1 MLKNELTKMN
11 PIRLAALAG
20 ALDKHACVAATDAK
34 GLITFVNDEFCA
46 LSQYRRDE
54 LLGQNHRMLNSGAHE
69 TEFFRSMWRTI
80 AQGGVWQG
88 ELCNRA
94 KDGSLYWVA
103 TTIAPQLDERGKP
116 QAYVALRTDI
126 TSIKQNQLALEKQRA
141 RLEEAQQL
149 GQVGHWELD
158 LANNKLDWSS
168 QVFRIFE
175 LDKDHFAPS
184 YEAFLSL
191 IHPDDRE
198 RVKHS
203 YSDAVMQHREYQVEH
218 RLLFA
223 DGSVKWVVER
233 GNTHYAAD
241 GTALYSIGT
250 VQDISERKE
259 VEEKLRIASVAF
271 ETQEAIVITDAQA
284 NIISVNKAFERTTG
298 YTAAGT
304 DRRP

>member
-126 TSIKQNQLALEKQRA
+126 TSIKQSQLAMEKQRA

-158 LANNKLDWSS
+158 LVNNKLDWSS

-203 YSDAVMQHREYQVEH
+203 YSDAVMQHREYKVEPC
-218 RLLFA
+218 LS
-223 DGSVKWVVER
+223 G
-233 GNTHYAAD
+233 
-241 GTALYSIGT
+241 
-250 VQDISERKE
+250 
-259 VEEKLRIASVAF
+259 
-271 ETQEAIVITDAQA
+271 
-284 NIISVNKAFERTTG
+284 
-298 YTAAGT
+298 
-304 DRRP
+304 